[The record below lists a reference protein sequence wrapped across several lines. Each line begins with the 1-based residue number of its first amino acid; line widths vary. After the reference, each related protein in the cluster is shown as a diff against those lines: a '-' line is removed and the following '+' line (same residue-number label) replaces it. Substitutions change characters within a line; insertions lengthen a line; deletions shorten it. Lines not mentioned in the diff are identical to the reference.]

1 MKIFPAIDLY
11 DNKAVR
17 LFKGDYAQMTVYN
30 DNPVAVAKKFCSYGA
45 EQIHVVDLAGAKA
58 GVPMHA
64 ELVQKIVAETGLFV
78 EIGGGI
84 RTMQTIEKY
93 IASGAGRVILGTSA
107 VEDEAFLKNAI
118 EKYGD
123 KVAVGADIADGK
135 IAVRGWVEKSR
146 YGVDEFLEKMQD
158 LGVKTVICTDV
169 SKDGAMKG
177 ANHGLYEDLTKRYRR
192 INFIASG
199 GVSSINDVEILSKNG
214 VYGAIIGKAYY
225 IGALDLRQA
234 IEVAR

>member
-30 DNPVAVAKKFCSYGA
+30 DNPVAVAKKFCSCGA

-146 YGVDEFLEKMQD
+146 YGVDEFLEKMQNLD
-158 LGVKTVICTDV
+158 VKTVICTDV